1 MECQADSALL
11 ACRVSRLLPRS
22 LWREDGVVGPTRFH
36 NCRDQNSYRTH
47 RSWRRCCAHG
57 HTRHAGGSPR
67 ADSVYA
73 HSQQLYTAVAS
84 PSGLRAER
92 RSRRKRVFTGIIE
105 EVGEVVA
112 ARAGELRVRAEKVL
126 RKTKP
131 GDSLA
136 VDGVDLTL
144 TAIVGRALRFDVMP
158 ETYRQTT
165 LGRLQDGRRVN
176 LERSIR
182 AADRL
187 SGHVVRGVVEG
198 IGRVCKRRR
207 DGDATVIT
215 YSAPEH
221 ILACMVERGP
231 ISVDGVSL
239 TVIAKGDQ
247 TFSVS
252 IVAFTGDHTNVLER
266 AVGDPV
272 NVESDIM
279 MRYVAQAVKN
289 RGGS

>member
-1 MECQADSALL
+1 MECQAGSALL
-11 ACRVSRLLPRS
+11 ACCFSSLLPRS

-92 RSRRKRVFTGIIE
+92 RSERKRVFTGIIE

-112 ARAGELRVRAEKVL
+112 ARPGELRVRAEKVL

-131 GDSLA
+131 GDSIA
-136 VDGVDLTL
+136 VDGVDLTV
-144 TAIVGRALRFDVMP
+144 TAIVGRAMRFDVMP

-176 LERSIR
+176 LERSVR

-198 IGRVCKRRR
+198 IGRVCKRRS

-239 TVIAKGDQ
+239 TVIQGRPNFLRLDRRIHRR
-247 TFSVS
+247 SY
-252 IVAFTGDHTNVLER
+252 ER
-266 AVGDPV
+266 
-272 NVESDIM
+272 S
-279 MRYVAQAVKN
+279 RKS
-289 RGGS
+289 GGRSRQP